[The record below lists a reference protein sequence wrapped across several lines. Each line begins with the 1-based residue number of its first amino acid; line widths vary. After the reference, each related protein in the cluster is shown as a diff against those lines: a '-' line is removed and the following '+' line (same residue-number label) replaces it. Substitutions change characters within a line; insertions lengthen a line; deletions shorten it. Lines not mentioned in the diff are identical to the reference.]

1 MSHSTGGDKGRSE
14 EGKTI
19 AAELDTNGPEV
30 KSIDLCKRVAEKV
43 ANETDTSKRS
53 INKESKVTMASIT
66 SYNNNL
72 VAQRP
77 TDKAALRQLHRH
89 ERLYKMMEDGA
100 MSKDDAL
107 WYYVDHF
114 KGDRS
119 RNIETLSN
127 LVPEK
132 ERLQGPRSAE
142 YSKAYLDDYF
152 KGFD

>member
-1 MSHSTGGDKGRSE
+1 MLLSLNRKTRFPSTDGEVEKTGRVGGARH
-14 EGKTI
+14 
-19 AAELDTNGPEV
+19 
-30 KSIDLCKRVAEKV
+30 
-43 ANETDTSKRS
+43 
-53 INKESKVTMASIT
+53 IT

-77 TDKAALRQLHRH
+77 TDKVALRQLHRH

-100 MSKDDAL
+100 ISKDNAL

-114 KGDRS
+114 KGDRL

-127 LVPEK
+127 LVLEK

-152 KGFD
+152 KGFEKKY